1 MSNVPSIPASEI
13 TPKHLYL
20 NRRRF
25 MQATGTLVG
34 GTLIAACNM
43 PEEEEVAAPAELEV
57 AAPSEDQAAA
67 QPPAQPATP
76 GVDYS
81 SLTDELGDVV
91 NEFKDISNYNNF
103 YEFTVDKGRVAPMS
117 KNFVTS
123 PWSVE
128 VGGLV
133 DNPKTLTLE
142 DIYGFPHEDRVYRLR
157 CVEAWSM
164 VIPWRGFPLS
174 ALLEQVQPQSSAK
187 FIRFET
193 IYDPANLPG
202 QKGGYNWPYVEG
214 LRMDEAWHPLTM
226 LVTGLYG
233 ENLPPQNGAPVR
245 LIVPWKYGF
254 KSIKSVVKIDF
265 VEEMPTS
272 LWMSAAPNEYGFYS
286 NVNPRVNHPR
296 WSQARERRIGERGQ
310 RDTLLFNGYE
320 EQVASLYEG
329 MDLGANY

>member
-1 MSNVPSIPASEI
+1 MSVVPSIPASEI

-34 GTLIAACNM
+34 GVLVGACTM
-43 PEEEEVAAPAELEV
+43 PEAEEEATDVSAAAP
-57 AAPSEDQAAA
+57 AAA
-67 QPPAQPATP
+67 QPEPAAP

-91 NEFKDISNYNNF
+91 NEYRDITNYNNF

-123 PWSVE
+123 PWSVA

-133 DNPKTLTLE
+133 DNPRTYTLE
-142 DIYGFPHEDRVYRLR
+142 DIYDFAQEDRVYRLR

-174 ALLEQVQPQSSAK
+174 ALLDQVKPQSGAQYV
-187 FIRFET
+187 RFET
-193 IYDPANLPG
+193 IYDPQNLPG

-214 LRMDEAWHPLTM
+214 LRMDEAMHPLT
-226 LVTGLYG
+226 LVGTGLYG
-233 ENLPPQNGAPVR
+233 EPLPPQNGAPVR
-245 LIVPWKYGF
+245 IIVPWKYGF
-254 KSIKSVVKIDF
+254 KSIKSIVKIDL
-265 VEEMPTS
+265 VAEMPIS

-286 NVNPRVNHPR
+286 NVNPNVNHPR

-320 EQVASLYEG
+320 EQVAALYEG
-329 MDLGANY
+329 MDLRANY

>member
-1 MSNVPSIPASEI
+1 MSDVPSIPASEI

-34 GTLIAACNM
+34 GVLVGACNM
-43 PEEEEVAAPAELEV
+43 PDVEEQEEVAAPDEAHV
-57 AAPSEDQAAA
+57 AA
-67 QPPAQPATP
+67 PAQPATP
-76 GVDYS
+76 GVDYG

-123 PWSVE
+123 PWSVD

-133 DNPKTLTLE
+133 DNPKTYTLE
-142 DIYGFPHEDRVYRLR
+142 DIYGFAQEDRVYRLR

-174 ALLEQVQPQSSAK
+174 ALLDQVKPQSGAK
-187 FIRFET
+187 YVRFET
-193 IYDPANLPG
+193 LYDPQNLPG

-214 LRMDEAWHPLTM
+214 LRMDEAMHPLT
-226 LVTGLYG
+226 LLGTGLYG

-245 LIVPWKYGF
+245 VIVPWKYGF
-254 KSIKSVVKIDF
+254 KSIKSIVKIDL

-286 NVNPRVNHPR
+286 NVNPNVNHPR
-296 WSQARERRIGERGQ
+296 WSQSRERRIGERGQ

-320 EQVASLYEG
+320 DQVASLYEG
-329 MDLGANY
+329 MDLKANY